1 MSNCNEQ
8 PDTYAVQLINARE
21 VPVWEQATLPT
32 ETYIHASIKQYN
44 PQTAADELN
53 RYNIPVQ
60 DLLGLKTSADATVP
74 KNGSEIKPVARQ
86 FVAAYIS
93 KNQPHAV
100 TQGDGDHRAQFLII
114 GENANDNT
122 RFDIKNSGVY
132 VFTEGHDYNVIGG
145 EYYMNDKG
153 NIVTDPKSGDKDN
166 QHLFTVL
173 DSRTIL
179 IDMR

>member
-86 FVAAYIS
+86 QTLHPPTFVCFYFKASAACCD
-93 KNQPHAV
+93 A
-100 TQGDGDHRAQFLII
+100 GR
-114 GENANDNT
+114 
-122 RFDIKNSGVY
+122 R
-132 VFTEGHDYNVIGG
+132 
-145 EYYMNDKG
+145 
-153 NIVTDPKSGDKDN
+153 
-166 QHLFTVL
+166 
-173 DSRTIL
+173 
-179 IDMR
+179 

>member
-32 ETYIHASIKQYN
+32 ETYIHASIKQY
-44 PQTAADELN
+44 PPPTAADELT

-100 TQGDGDHRAQFLII
+100 TQGDGD
-114 GENANDNT
+114 
-122 RFDIKNSGVY
+122 
-132 VFTEGHDYNVIGG
+132 
-145 EYYMNDKG
+145 
-153 NIVTDPKSGDKDN
+153 
-166 QHLFTVL
+166 L
-173 DSRTIL
+173 DSTLRTL
-179 IDMR
+179 VSMCSLRDMTTMLSVANTI